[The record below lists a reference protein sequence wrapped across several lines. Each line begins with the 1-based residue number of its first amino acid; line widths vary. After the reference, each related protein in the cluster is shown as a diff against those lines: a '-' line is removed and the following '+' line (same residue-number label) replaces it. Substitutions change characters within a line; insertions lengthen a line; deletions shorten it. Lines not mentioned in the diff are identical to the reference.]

1 MRNHHQDIPGV
12 PSEADAMARRARHPA
27 ERILSFLSAFLT
39 IGLLILLAWYV
50 TYTVKTPADENAT
63 VEALAAWFEVEQD
76 VAALLVKAGAW
87 IVLILFLYVY
97 LSYWNALFN
106 EGNRAASEDL
116 TCNDLI
122 SGEPKIILD
131 QYAAILGMKKI
142 PELYFSD
149 HGEPV
154 AIQEIVAYGKKY
166 MVLSTALS
174 VYMMDDR
181 MPELRFKLA
190 TKLGNIYMGYNSI
203 LFQVLTLPG
212 RYIPGLRSL
221 YIKSLI
227 YSSDRMALEI
237 LAKDPNVTITRED
250 IAKILLLREFDP
262 DTHPLI
268 NTDQAIRNRD
278 ERFEQMGRLEKALL
292 RISSDDPP
300 LMDRIHA
307 VLDTSGKHGTLL

>member
-97 LSYWNALFN
+97 LSYWIALFN

-262 DTHPLI
+262 DTYPLI

>member
-1 MRNHHQDIPGV
+1 MQNHHQGSPGV
-12 PSEADAMARRARHPA
+12 PSEANAMARRARHPA

-39 IGLLILLAWYV
+39 IGLLILLAWNV
-50 TYTVKTPADENAT
+50 AYTVKTPADESAT

-97 LSYWNALFN
+97 LSYWIALFN

-122 SGEPKIILD
+122 SGEPKKILD
-131 QYAAILGMKKI
+131 QYAAILGMKKN

-154 AIQEIVAYGKKY
+154 TIQEIVAYGKKY
-166 MVLSTALS
+166 MVLSTDLT
-174 VYMMDDR
+174 VKMMDDR

-190 TKLGNIYMGYNSI
+190 TKLGNIYMGYNNI

-212 RYIPGLRSL
+212 RFIPGLRSL

-237 LAKDPNVTITRED
+237 LDKDPNVTITRED
-250 IAKILLLREFDP
+250 IAKILLLREFDA
-262 DTHPLI
+262 DTRPVI
-268 NTDQAIRNRD
+268 NADQAIRNRD
-278 ERFEQMGRLEKALL
+278 ERFEKIGRLEKALL

-307 VLDTSGKHGTLL
+307 VLDTSGKHGPLL

>member
-97 LSYWNALFN
+97 LSYWIALFN

-116 TCNDLI
+116 TYNDLI

-166 MVLSTALS
+166 MVLSTTLS